1 MANDDF
7 QPFFLVASSVFVDFS
22 WSNVQHVSSPYSPRR
37 YSEEVA
43 PNSLQRNVW
52 SSWER
57 SWWRMKMTGVPWL
70 VELVGWS
77 QGPKKT
83 PVKMEHEMDRKKLT
97 WWHDMKLS
105 WFTYLLFIIMIY
117 IYIYIL
123 YIIDI
128 WYIMICHIFMIYFLF
143 MISFDSDS
151 VVRCNPAQGGLGQSA
166 CPHEEWT
173 PGDAFNLRGYW
184 VLGGGSFPLIIL
196 ILN

>member
-1 MANDDF
+1 MCGAHGKEVGGEWRWLGCHDWWNWWGGARGQKKRRWKWNMRWIGKSWHDDMIWNYHD
-7 QPFFLVASSVFVDFS
+7 LLIYCS
-22 WSNVQHVSSPYSPRR
+22 
-37 YSEEVA
+37 
-43 PNSLQRNVW
+43 
-52 SSWER
+52 SSW
-57 SWWRMKMTGVPWL
+57 
-70 VELVGWS
+70 
-77 QGPKKT
+77 
-83 PVKMEHEMDRKKLT
+83 
-97 WWHDMKLS
+97 
-105 WFTYLLFIIMIY
+105 Y

-196 ILN
+196 IPN